1 MAGADIILNRLCDL
15 RGTNFEIVVCEF
27 KEKEVV

>member
-15 RGTNFEIVVCEF
+15 QCANCEIVVCEF